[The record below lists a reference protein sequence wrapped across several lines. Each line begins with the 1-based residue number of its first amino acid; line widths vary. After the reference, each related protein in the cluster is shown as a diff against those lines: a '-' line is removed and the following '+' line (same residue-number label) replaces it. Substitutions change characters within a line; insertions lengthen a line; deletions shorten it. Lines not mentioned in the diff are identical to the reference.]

1 VILRT
6 ATHLLWVSAIFA
18 LACNGSTQAPGLP
31 AALVKIGGDA
41 QAGYFNTALPIPYS
55 VAVLDANNNDVPG
68 VSVDWAI
75 VTGGGSLS
83 ANPSTTNA
91 RGLATT
97 THTLGSATVYVVT
110 ATVNGLPPV
119 TFTASATAHP

>member
-1 VILRT
+1 MKLRE
-6 ATHLLWVSAIFA
+6 LIFGA
-18 LACNGSTQAPGLP
+18 VLTVLACNNSTQPPGPP
-31 AALVKIGGDA
+31 ASVVKTGGDA

-55 VAVLDANNNDVPG
+55 VTVLDANSRGVPG

-83 ANPSTTNA
+83 SNPSTTNA
-91 RGLATT
+91 NGTAST
-97 THTLGSATVYVVT
+97 THTLSSATVYVVT
-110 ATVNGLPPV
+110 ATVSGLPPV